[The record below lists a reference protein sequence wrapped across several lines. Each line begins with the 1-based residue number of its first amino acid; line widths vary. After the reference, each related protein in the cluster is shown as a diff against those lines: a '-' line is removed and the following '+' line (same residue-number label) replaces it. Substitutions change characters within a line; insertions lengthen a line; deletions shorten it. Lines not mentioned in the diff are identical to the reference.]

1 MNRSFSVREV
11 INLIEVNKN
20 EHYLWLWFN
29 SWQQTIDNLAW
40 SQLMLSKSF
49 VYVNIA
55 GQFIHSIVNFYKQ
68 IMSFMIVLNNWYIWC
83 RTKLTIQQKAN
94 DFYYVMVTV
103 ENNAVIL
110 SKLKDDCVDWKL
122 TSNPLLKHSIHRKRT
137 LMEEQKYCDTQFCF
151 LKLSFLIG
159 HKVLLLEIYYI

>member
-29 SWQQTIDNLAW
+29 SWQQTRNNLAW

-49 VYVNIA
+49 AYVNMA

-122 TSNPLLKHSIHRKRT
+122 TSNPPLKHSIHKKKDINGRA
-137 LMEEQKYCDTQFCF
+137 
-151 LKLSFLIG
+151 
-159 HKVLLLEIYYI
+159 KVLRYTISFFKIIIFDWT